1 MENIFQSNSKHGIS
15 TGKYID
21 NMNNA
26 NHILILEIIF
36 AQCATHSSLSTSAQN
51 LIFGKGVEFHFIT
64 STEKY
69 EIKSDYHSNSIPVP
83 DSNYQ
88 FTAHRY

>member
-26 NHILILEIIF
+26 NHILEIILLN
-36 AQCATHSSLSTSAQN
+36 AQLIAVLSTSAQN
-51 LIFGKGVEFHFIT
+51 LIFGKGGNST
-64 STEKY
+64 SL
-69 EIKSDYHSNSIPVP
+69 
-83 DSNYQ
+83 
-88 FTAHRY
+88 HRRKNMK

>member
-1 MENIFQSNSKHGIS
+1 MDNIFQSNSKHGIS

-26 NHILILEIIF
+26 NHILEIIF
-36 AQCATHSSLSTSAQN
+36 AQCTNHSSTSAQN

-69 EIKSDYHSNSIPVP
+69 EIKLDYHSIPVP
-83 DSNYQ
+83 DSIYQ